1 MMHWHPQ
8 KQNMIKLLQ
17 IIRLKI
23 DQMKVSHREEM
34 TLKVNA
40 SEFKTERM
48 SSLEEEMRTRV
59 ESLVEEKVVLE
70 KNLLFDH

>member
-1 MMHWHPQ
+1 
-8 KQNMIKLLQ
+8 MIKLLQ

-40 SEFKTERM
+40 SEFKTERI

>member
-1 MMHWHPQ
+1 
-8 KQNMIKLLQ
+8 
-17 IIRLKI
+17 
-23 DQMKVSHREEM
+23 MKVSHREEM

-40 SEFKTERM
+40 SEFKTERI